1 MNRLKLNQRMMKLFI
16 SISLFGLIV
25 SVNSCKKAELNK
37 DTSSAQDNAYAQSA
51 WDDVTKQCETAAETA
66 EDSMYI
72 NLTSCPT
79 ITLDNDPGV
88 FPVTI
93 TVDFGTEDCTGT
105 DGRRRRGKLIFSSTG
120 RYREAGTQFTI
131 TPSDYYVNDYKVEG
145 SRVVENLGEGSDS
158 ILRFKA
164 TTDGTIT
171 TPEGEVIAWNSEIT
185 RSWTE
190 GRETGFFTKDSADK
204 FMGLAGILDD
214 VYELTGTAEGTDR
227 DGQAYTMIITEPLVI
242 RLDCRWIT
250 QGIFELQPEN
260 IALRTFNY
268 GDGVCDNQALLT
280 IRNKEYII
288 TLRN

>member
-1 MNRLKLNQRMMKLFI
+1 MKQSI
-16 SISLFGLIV
+16 SISFFSFLLLV
-25 SVNSCKKAELNK
+25 SSCKKAELNK
-37 DTSSAQDNAYAQSA
+37 DTSSAQDNAYAQSV
-51 WDDVTKQCETAAETA
+51 WDDVTKQCETAAESS

-88 FPVTI
+88 FPLTI
-93 TVDFGTEDCTGT
+93 TVDFGTEDCTGS
-105 DGRRRRGKLIFSSTG
+105 DGRKRRGKLIFTATG
-120 RYREAGTQFTI
+120 RYREEGTVLTI

-145 SRVVENLGEGSDS
+145 SRVVENLGEDSDN
-158 ILRFKA
+158 ILRYKA
-164 TTDGTIT
+164 TTVGTIT
-171 TPEGEVIAWNSEIT
+171 TPEGEIIAWNSEIT

-227 DGQAYTMIITEPLVI
+227 DGQAFTMVITEPLVI
-242 RLDCRWIT
+242 SLDCRWIT

-268 GDGVCDNQALLT
+268 GDGVCDDQALLT
-280 IRNKEYII
+280 IRNKEHKI